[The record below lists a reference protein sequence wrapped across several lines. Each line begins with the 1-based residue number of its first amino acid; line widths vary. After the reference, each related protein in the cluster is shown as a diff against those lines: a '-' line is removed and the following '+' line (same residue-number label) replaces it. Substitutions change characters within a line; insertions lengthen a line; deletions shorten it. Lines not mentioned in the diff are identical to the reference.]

1 MFKHPIKRAESNT
14 LSNEESNLEVVIK
27 YKDTETRFT
36 GNPDS
41 VIQALLKY
49 LSQVL
54 PGYELISGLTLTVDI
69 EDLLKKI
76 KDIIAFTP
84 EGIVVTVSRDKLGGE
99 RDIILV
105 HLVKSYVGCKT
116 GRMEKDSLT
125 MGEIL
130 TLTGGKSGTVGA
142 RLSEL
147 TSLGWVERVGRGEY
161 RITTLG
167 VKAFMDEIVPKLK
180 PREEA
185 ST

>member
-1 MFKHPIKRAESNT
+1 MSKDES
-14 LSNEESNLEVVIK
+14 SLEVVIK
-27 YKDTETRFT
+27 YKDVETKFI
-36 GNPDS
+36 GKPDN
-41 VIQALLKY
+41 VINALLKY
-49 LSQVL
+49 VSQVL
-54 PGYELISGLTLTVDI
+54 PGYELISGLTLTVDM
-69 EDLLKKI
+69 EDLLKNI
-76 KDIIAFTP
+76 KGFIAFTP
-84 EGIVVTVSRDKLGGE
+84 EGIVVTIPRDKLGGE

-105 HLVKSYVGCKT
+105 HLVKSYVGYKT

-130 TLTGGKSGTVGA
+130 TLSGGKSGTVGA

-180 PREEA
+180 SKEDA
-185 ST
+185 VT